1 MLCLCAVV
9 PLLVRVAY
17 VVLVAL
23 VVVAVALPSFCGARS
38 LICIRIESNFIIT
51 FFGLPKCDKSLS
63 MKLRS
68 LLEKLIS
75 GEVRKTKPIK

>member
-1 MLCLCAVV
+1 MVA
-9 PLLVRVAY
+9 LLVRLAC

-75 GEVRKTKPIK
+75 GEARKTKPIK